1 MRFDRRIVPAVSG
14 FAGAFAAAALRA
26 RCSGRPARSGRSTR
40 SARSARSVGWRLT
53 GEPVLRSGRA
63 CAAVPERMP
72 VPAALRWGV
81 RVPLSLAVAPPRL
94 PLPAAVL
101 GARVSLRLTS
111 PAAAVRLPL
120 PVPVLGVRVPL
131 SLNPAPVRLSWLA
144 VARGARAPLRL
155 TSPAAPARSSL
166 PVPVLGVRVPVSL
179 ATPPVRLSLLAAA
192 LRVPATPSRSRPRG
206 TPAGAPAG
214 ELPDAVALRAP
225 GAAGRRLLSPG
236 DEPGLSSRVRRA
248 SAVPAPRAPPAAF
261 AAGARGAGA
270 ALPGAAPAAR
280 GAAAPRAGLRA
291 DGLPERTG
299 ARSGVS
305 GRGCLAVSLTR
316 IDSLKNGT
324 AGVGARAAMKQRL

>member
-14 FAGAFAAAALRA
+14 FAGAFAAAALRG
-26 RCSGRPARSGRSTR
+26 RCSGRP
-40 SARSARSVGWRLT
+40 ARSARSVGWRKT
-53 GEPVLRSGRA
+53 CEPVLRSGRA
-63 CAAVPERMP
+63 CTAAPERLP
-72 VPAALRWGV
+72 VPAALRWSA

-120 PVPVLGVRVPL
+120 PVPVLGVRVP
-131 SLNPAPVRLSWLA
+131 
-144 VARGARAPLRL
+144 
-155 TSPAAPARSSL
+155 
-166 PVPVLGVRVPVSL
+166 VSL
-179 ATPPVRLSLLAAA
+179 ETAPVRLSLLAAA
-192 LRVPATPSRSRPRG
+192 LRVPATLSRSRPRG

-270 ALPGAAPAAR
+270 GAALPGAVPAAR

-324 AGVGARAAMKQRL
+324 AGVGPARR